1 MQVYRASLQTN
12 CSNDLPDRW
21 RATESAPKLSRTPML
36 RYTDWTHGLAATS
49 PPCRDRR
56 NPRSQTGWVQRTGN
70 CYRYIA
76 RLLRRPPVGQSSYQ
90 RIRHILLV
98 AYTILVLGK
107 GACRDRECQ

>member
-36 RYTDWTHGLAATS
+36 RYTDWTHGLDATS

-56 NPRSQTGWVQRTGN
+56 NPRSKTGWVQRTGK
-70 CYRYIA
+70 YSRYTEQT
-76 RLLRRPPVGQSSYQ
+76 LRRPLVGQLSYK
-90 RIRHILLV
+90 RIRNILLF
-98 AYTILVLGK
+98 A
-107 GACRDRECQ
+107 

>member
-36 RYTDWTHGLAATS
+36 RYTDWTPGLAATS

-56 NPRSQTGWVQRTGN
+56 NHRSQTGWVQRKCN
-70 CYRYIA
+70 VYRYTA
-76 RLLRRPPVGQSSYQ
+76 RLIRRPLVGTSSNQ
-90 RIRHILLV
+90 KNLHILLLANSIV
-98 AYTILVLGK
+98 YFT
-107 GACRDRECQ
+107 